1 MISNASL
8 AGIVF
13 SLLVSFLV
21 PLILCI
27 VFLRKTRAGI
37 KPVIAG
43 VSIFILFVLIL
54 EQILHY
60 YALGFPSPVSET
72 LNGSPWLYALYGALA
87 AGVFEEVGRLFAFK
101 VIIKN
106 NHDWKHGVAYGIGH
120 GGIESWLLL
129 TITSF
134 SNLTIANMINS
145 GTEQKLYE
153 GLAATE
159 AAQLDTQIAQFI
171 AADPA
176 RFFLAGIERILAL
189 ILQIAL
195 SLLVL
200 YAIRKGKYLYF
211 FLAILI
217 HTAVDI
223 PGALFQKDIVSIWF
237 VEICLLLFVAGALVW
252 IFKSQKLMQ
261 DDTAIP
267 TMKLPLA

>member
-1 MISNASL
+1 MISNASM

-27 VFLRKTRAGI
+27 VFLRKTHAGI

-43 VSIFILFVLIL
+43 VSIFILFALIL
-54 EQILHY
+54 EQMLHY
-60 YALGFPSPVSET
+60 FALGYPSPVSET

-87 AGVFEEVGRLFAFK
+87 AGFFEEYGRFFAFK
-101 VIIKN
+101 IIIKN
-106 NHDWKHGVAYGIGH
+106 NHEWKHGFAYGIGH

-159 AAQLDTQIAQFI
+159 AAQLDTLIAQFI
-171 AADPA
+171 TTDSA
-176 RFFLAGIERILAL
+176 RFFLAGIERVLAL

-200 YAIRKGKYLYF
+200 YAIRKGKYFYF
-211 FLAILI
+211 FLAIFI
-217 HTAVDI
+217 HAALDL
-223 PGALFQKDIVSIWF
+223 PGALFQKGVVSIWF
-237 VEICLLLFVAGALVW
+237 VEIWLLLFAVGALVW
-252 IFKSQKLMQ
+252 IVKSQKLMQ
-261 DDTAIP
+261 EDSAIP
-267 TMKLPLA
+267 AMKLPLA